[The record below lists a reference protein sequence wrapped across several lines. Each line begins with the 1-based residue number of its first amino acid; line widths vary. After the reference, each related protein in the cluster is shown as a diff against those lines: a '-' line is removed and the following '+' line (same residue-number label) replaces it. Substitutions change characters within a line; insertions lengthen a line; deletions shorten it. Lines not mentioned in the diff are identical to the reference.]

1 MKWLKGETF
10 GKIPVLSD
18 VDIDTLKAYI
28 LDSTTGNDYIDVD
41 QIVEMSAELRNNR
54 FSNAQKFLIECNCYL
69 IMQEVQEL
77 YDDYDVCNT
86 WVYQNIK
93 TLETELCTPQ
103 NEEINRLIE
112 CTPENIQMFIDV
124 FFPIIRFYAEFKES

>member
-1 MKWLKGETF
+1 M
-10 GKIPVLSD
+10 
-18 VDIDTLKAYI
+18 
-28 LDSTTGNDYIDVD
+28 ST
-41 QIVEMSAELRNNR
+41 ELRTNL
-54 FSNAQKFLIECNCYL
+54 FSNVQKFLIECIFYS
-69 IMQEVQEL
+69 IMQDEQEL
-77 YDDYDVCNT
+77 YVGYDVCNT